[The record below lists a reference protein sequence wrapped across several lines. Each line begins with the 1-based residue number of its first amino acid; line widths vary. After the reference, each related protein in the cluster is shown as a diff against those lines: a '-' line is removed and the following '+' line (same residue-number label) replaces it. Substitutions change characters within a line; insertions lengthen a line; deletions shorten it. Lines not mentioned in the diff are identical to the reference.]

1 MTSSRHSIRLPSY
14 GGHKDSLKKKNV
26 SKAILYAASHLN
38 LIQIAIRFHENNPY
52 GMKNP
57 NKVTQTVRKKE
68 QLFLHEIH
76 RLDLIHI
83 AMKFYPYIPY
93 GYLVLV
99 GTGIV

>member
-1 MTSSRHSIRLPSY
+1 
-14 GGHKDSLKKKNV
+14 
-26 SKAILYAASHLN
+26 
-38 LIQIAIRFHENNPY
+38 
-52 GMKNP
+52 MKNP

-68 QLFLHEIH
+68 QLVLHEIH